1 VGGLIGIEQFVGRSF
16 SAQPGA
22 EAESLMQHFVGPFI
36 HAPLPALCGLGAVV
50 VGFVAA
56 FGLYA
61 KAERD
66 PLPQRLGALAR
77 GMRDRFYCDELYQ
90 ATVIRLQDTVALLA
104 DWWDRWIIAGLVVRG
119 AHGTTELVGRALRL
133 VQTGNLQTYAF
144 LFTGGVVLVLY
155 YFFRH

>member
-1 VGGLIGIEQFVGRSF
+1 
-16 SAQPGA
+16 
-22 EAESLMQHFVGPFI
+22 
-36 HAPLPALCGLGAVV
+36 
-50 VGFVAA
+50 
-56 FGLYA
+56 
-61 KAERD
+61 
-66 PLPQRLGALAR
+66 
-77 GMRDRFYCDELYQ
+77 LYQ